1 MIVCA
6 IVLSMTMSI
15 PAWAGQ
21 WFSDG
26 YGWKWM
32 NDNGTISVN
41 TWQWIDGNFDG
52 IAECYCFNPWGYCLL
67 NTITPD
73 GHMVNAS
80 GAWTVNGVVQIL
92 PTFPAQ
98 NQVVNNAAA
107 PVVSMETLNPYASG
121 EFGLGH
127 EFSKEDT
134 LGNTYAFAF
143 HGYMDIED
151 GGAYEIFNIQSKYK
165 YLNATVAVAKPW
177 HHVGEKCIGHI
188 KIYGDDR
195 LIWSDDNIKGTT
207 KPYDIQVNIEGVE
220 DLKIEMYGDG
230 NLYNYGIHV
239 LLCNPTLSE

>member
-1 MIVCA
+1 MRKKLTMIVCA

-73 GHMVNAS
+73 GHIVNAS

-92 PTFPAQ
+92 PTFPVQ

-107 PVVSMETLNPYASG
+107 PVDVLALETVDENGFYTSSDGKTTQGQKWLNVGCFYYTWYSSSYAEYYIGDQYTTLSFMYAPQSG
-121 EFGLGH
+121 M
-127 EFSKEDT
+127 
-134 LGNTYAFAF
+134 N
-143 HGYMDIED
+143 
-151 GGAYEIFNIQSKYK
+151 SKYTGIFK
-165 YLNATVAVAKPW
+165 V
-177 HHVGEKCIGHI
+177 
-188 KIYGDDR
+188 YGDNDK
-195 LIWSDDNIKGTT
+195 LLWKSDEINYKTSAQSIS
-207 KPYDIQVNIEGVE
+207 VNISGQQYIKFSL
-220 DLKIEMYGDG
+220 DSDRNGS
-230 NLYNYGIHV
+230 V
-239 LLCNPTLSE
+239 LLKDVLVQ